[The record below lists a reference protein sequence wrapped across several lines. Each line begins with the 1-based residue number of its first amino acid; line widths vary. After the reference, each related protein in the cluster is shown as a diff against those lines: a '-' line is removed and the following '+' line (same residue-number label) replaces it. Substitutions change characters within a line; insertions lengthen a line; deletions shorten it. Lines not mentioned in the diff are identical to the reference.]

1 MPQPYFTV
9 EMKENTDLN
18 PGQVSTSSS
27 SSRAPEPVMS
37 VETSQIKRKNL
48 DLLHGKAW
56 PHDQEWSPEMRSPAP
71 AFAGLESLLKA
82 VLFA

>member
-37 VETSQIKRKNL
+37 VETSQIKRKKL
-48 DLLHGKAW
+48 G
-56 PHDQEWSPEMRSPAP
+56 PASWK
-71 AFAGLESLLKA
+71 GLAS
-82 VLFA
+82 